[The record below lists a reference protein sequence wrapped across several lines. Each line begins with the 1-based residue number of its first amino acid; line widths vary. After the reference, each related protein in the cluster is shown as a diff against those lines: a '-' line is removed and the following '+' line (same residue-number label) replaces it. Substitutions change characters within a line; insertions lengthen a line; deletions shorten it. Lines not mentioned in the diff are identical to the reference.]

1 MSETLIALSP
11 EAHNRLRF
19 DPKAD
24 YSFAQKTHICPLL
37 ISEINKAARNYP
49 VVFPAG
55 EGVIVPQM
63 LLSAKP
69 NNNPSVSEDGRWQGG
84 YIPLHLRRYPFFLG
98 REKNADKAVLL
109 FDEKA
114 PQLGE
119 EGKLLYNKRGD
130 KFVASPLLKQ
140 VKDSLVSFDQE
151 YQKTR
156 AVCSLL
162 QKAGVLKAGKLDV
175 IAEGKKQTIR
185 GFSVVDWE
193 LVTKLDDAT
202 LANWTRI
209 GLIQLIHTHLQSIS
223 DHFRAPATTSKADK

>member
-1 MSETLIALSP
+1 MSESLTALSP

-24 YSFAQKTHICPLL
+24 FGFAQKTHICPLL
-37 ISEINKAARNYP
+37 ITEVSKAARNYP

-55 EGVIVPQM
+55 KGVIVPQVM
-63 LLSAKP
+63 FSVKP
-69 NNNPSVSEDGRWQGG
+69 NANPSVSEDGSWQGG

-98 REKNADKAVLL
+98 REKDADKAVVL
-109 FDEKA
+109 FDQSA
-114 PQLGE
+114 PQIGE

-130 KFVASPLLKQ
+130 NYVASPVLKQ
-140 VKDSLVSFDQE
+140 IKESLVGFDQE

-156 AVCSLL
+156 AICGLL

-175 IAEGKKQTIR
+175 LANGKKQTIR
-185 GFSVVDWE
+185 GFSVVDWD

-202 LANWTRI
+202 LANWARI
-209 GLIQLIHTHLQSIS
+209 GLIQLIHTHLQSINE
-223 DHFRAPATTSKADK
+223 HFRAPASAPKPEK